1 MNSGRFIV
9 NALFLPHPFCGF
21 LTRRIDRSVTIPG
34 ISCVPLPKFF
44 EFTCRMATK
53 NRKKPSKEAL
63 RRSTR
68 IFSYL
73 KPYTGIFIIGFI
85 FLILSSLTA
94 LLFPYFL
101 GQLIGHEPATPG
113 EAVNGIF
120 QFKSVNTIIIALFV
134 VFTTQ
139 AVFSFFRI
147 LLFTRVTEF
156 TLRDIRYDAFSKLL
170 MAPLA
175 FFNQNKV
182 GELTSR
188 IATDINL
195 LQTTFTTTIA
205 EFVRQLI
212 TIVVGIAALIWL
224 SPKLS
229 LIMLCVIP
237 VVALMAV
244 FFGRYIRRLSKR
256 TQNAAAE
263 SNGILEEVMQGIQN
277 VKAFTNEMFER
288 SRYKSAIEDIRHLAI
303 KGAVWRGLFVS
314 FIIVCLFGAIVFII
328 WRGVLMTQSGDLS
341 QAAFISFIMYTIF
354 LGASIGSLPDLYAGI
369 QKAIGATDHLME
381 ITRQD
386 TEPIH
391 AGAAGGPRFTG
402 EIEFRNVRF
411 HYATRKDVPVLK
423 NINFR
428 VNPGEQLAIVGP
440 SGAGKSTITSL
451 LLRFYNPVAG
461 EILLDGKDASEYD
474 LTAYRSQ
481 FALVPQ
487 EVLLFNGSIRDNIA
501 YGRPG
506 ADEEEIREAAKKANA
521 LVFIESFPDGFDTLV
536 GERGVQLSGGQ
547 RQRIAIARAVLR
559 DPAILILDE
568 ATSSLDSESEH
579 LVQQALEALM
589 KGRTSVVIA
598 HRFST
603 IRNADKI
610 VVLENGEIIESGN
623 HEELLA
629 IDSGVYK
636 KLQRMQQVEA

>member
-1 MNSGRFIV
+1 MARKNS
-9 NALFLPHPFCGF
+9 
-21 LTRRIDRSVTIPG
+21 TD
-34 ISCVPLPKFF
+34 KD
-44 EFTCRMATK
+44 K
-53 NRKKPSKEAL
+53 KKPSLKEA
-63 RRSTR
+63 TR
-68 IFSYL
+68 VFRYL
-73 KPYTGIFIIGFI
+73 KPYSGVFAVGFI

-101 GQLIGHEPATPG
+101 GQLIGHEPTTPG
-113 EAVNGIF
+113 SVPQGLISF
-120 QFKSVNTIIIALFV
+120 DSVNAIILALFV
-134 VFTTQ
+134 VFTSQ

-156 TLRDIRYDAFSKLL
+156 TLRDIRHDAFAKLL
-170 MAPLA
+170 MAPLT
-175 FFNQNKV
+175 FFNKNKV

-205 EFVRQLI
+205 EFVRQVI

-229 LIMLCVIP
+229 LIMLSTIP
-237 VVALMAV
+237 AVALIAV
-244 FFGRYIRRLSKR
+244 SFGRYIRKLSKR
-256 TQNAAAE
+256 TQDAAAQ
-263 SNGILEEVMQGIQN
+263 SNGILEEAMQGIQN
-277 VKAFTNEMFER
+277 VKAFTNEFFELR
-288 SRYKSAIEDIRHLAI
+288 RYNKSISEIKRLAI

-314 FIIVCLFGAIVFII
+314 FIIVCLFGAIVFVI
-328 WRGVLMTQSGDLS
+328 WRGVLMTQEGILP
-341 QAAFISFIMYTIF
+341 QASFISFIMYTIF
-354 LGASIGSLPDLYAGI
+354 LGASIGSLPDLYANI
-369 QKAIGATDHLME
+369 QKAIGATENLME
-381 ITRQD
+381 IVDQKDEGTKELEARG
-386 TEPIH
+386 E
-391 AGAAGGPRFTG
+391 RFKG
-402 EIEFRNVRF
+402 EIAFRNVRF
-411 HYATRKDVPVLK
+411 SYETRSDLPVLK
-423 NINFR
+423 NINFDVR
-428 VNPGEQLAIVGP
+428 PGEQLAIVGP

-451 LLRFYNPVAG
+451 LLRFYRPTAG
-461 EILLDGKDASEYD
+461 ALLIDGKDAQDYD
-474 LTAYRSQ
+474 LSAYRSQ

-487 EVLLFNGSIRDNIA
+487 EVLLFNGSIKENIA

-506 ADEEEIREAAKKANA
+506 ASDEEIKEAAKQANA
-521 LVFIESFPDGFDTLV
+521 LVFIESFPEGFDTLV

-579 LVQQALEALM
+579 LVQQALDALM

-610 VVLENGEIIESGN
+610 VVLENGEIIETGN

-636 KLQRMQQVEA
+636 KLQRMQSVEA